1 MSDDARILMAQHA
14 RTAALLGVDFLPL
27 GTPPVGLVNQEQSAQ
42 EAAPAAP
49 SRQKAPDRSSS
60 EPNFKS
66 SPGAGAPATGSRAVA
81 QTGQMSAG
89 PASISVDP
97 IEISELRGCYQSM
110 TGAEAQL
117 DALRSKYET
126 ESPHQ
131 HFNPNISNI
140 VFGEG
145 DPFADLMFIGEAPG
159 EDEDQA
165 GRPFVGRAGQL
176 LEKMIGAMGLSRD
189 SVYITNVLK
198 SLPPNNGTPTKD
210 EMGLCRP
217 YLGEQIRIVDPKVI
231 VTLGVHASQ
240 LVLGATSPMR
250 SLRGHW
256 HQFPHAE
263 DSGSIFS
270 VHGIDDGVVEVMP
283 TYHPAYLLRSY
294 TEENRRNVWGDL
306 TQVMDKLGLSK

>member
-1 MSDDARILMAQHA
+1 MAQHA

-27 GTPPVGLVNQEQSAQ
+27 GTPPVGLQSQPQAM
-42 EAAPAAP
+42 EDTAPVASSQQRGAG
-49 SRQKAPDRSSS
+49 RSAN

-66 SPGAGAPATGSRAVA
+66 SPGASAPATGTRAVA
-81 QTGQMSAG
+81 QTGQLSAG
-89 PASISVDP
+89 AASISVDP
-97 IEISELRGCYQSM
+97 IGIDDLRDCYQSM

-145 DPFADLMFIGEAPG
+145 DPFADLMFVGEAPG

-176 LEKMIGAMGLSRD
+176 LEKMIGAMGLSRE

-198 SLPPNNGTPTKD
+198 TLPPSNGTPTKE

-217 YLGEQIRIVDPKVI
+217 YLGEQIRIIEPKVI

-240 LVLGATSPMR
+240 MVLGATSPMR
-250 SLRGHW
+250 SMRGQW
-256 HQFPHAE
+256 HQFPGNVDA
-263 DSGSIFS
+263 GSIFS
-270 VHGIDDGVVEVMP
+270 VHGFDGLAIAVMP